1 MNGPRERTK
10 DNPAGLAGKRLT
22 PKRLLLLNLLRK
34 GEHLDAEG
42 LYQQAKAEE
51 PRINLSTVYRNLKL
65 FCRMGLVDELWLA
78 KSGTRYFE
86 ASSNDRH
93 YHAICLKCG
102 RILDFNNPLIK
113 EVKKA
118 VEDETEMVITDVRLS
133 MAGYC
138 ASCRETRKNF

>member
-10 DNPAGLAGKRLT
+10 DNLAGLAGKRLT
-22 PKRLLLLNLLRK
+22 PKRLLLLDLLRE

-42 LYQQAKAEE
+42 LYQQAKLEE
-51 PRINLSTVYRNLKL
+51 PHINLSTVYRNLKL
-65 FCRMGLVDELWLA
+65 FCRMGLVDEIWLA

-86 ASSNDRH
+86 ASSHDRH

-102 RILDFNNPLIK
+102 RILNFNNPLIE

-118 VEDETEMVITDVRLS
+118 VEDETEMVITNVRLS
-133 MAGYC
+133 MTGYC
-138 ASCRETRKNF
+138 ASCREAHKNF